1 MKTLQHPTH
10 FRWQSAAALPK
21 RILNLIYD
29 LRLWSF
35 MSGSL
40 ILAVLVILLFM
51 ALQAH

>member
-10 FRWQSAAALPK
+10 FRWQSATALPK

-40 ILAVLVILLFM
+40 ILAVFVILLFM